1 MNNPRNSFMNITQA
15 LDELVAGPPAQSL
28 SPTSIIPSAPPRIET
43 HLIPDVFN
51 PLALTVDIPN
61 VGVEGHMSQQHVQDV
76 GADIRQHLATEMA
89 AAVAALA
96 AADGPVFGE
105 FMESDTD
112 SDVTIGID
120 SYEDPTAVELFR
132 EIGGSGSRITSGD
145 FFGADTRTTTH
156 SLVNENDNIS
166 GSADTRN
173 TSTQMPLEKRECTVC
188 YNFFGIDKIVNTRC
202 GHVYCS
208 DCFFRWLKGNV
219 TCAMCRKNFTS
230 WRRHS
235 RDQLNDDI
243 SAVTDMFNSSLKK
256 HVYLSR
262 CNTALMTNNTKLL
275 CEKDTLMKSLIRS
288 RELIDFNRG
297 YAQGLLSI
305 FRPKYTGNSQEY
317 DRGLMKGYE
326 EFKDTV
332 KKNRENKRKEENR
345 GYIKIPGGKIRKRE
359 SNLFVF
365 HGTD

>member
-28 SPTSIIPSAPPRIET
+28 SPTSIIPSAPPQIET

-51 PLALTVDIPN
+51 PLALTVDISN
-61 VGVEGHMSQQHVQDV
+61 VGVEEEADMSWFTSA
-76 GADIRQHLATEMA
+76 GAMP
-89 AAVAALA
+89 AL

-112 SDVTIGID
+112 SDVTISVD
-120 SYEDPTAVELFR
+120 SDEDPTAVELFR
-132 EIGGSGSRITSGD
+132 EIDGSGLRITG
-145 FFGADTRTTTH
+145 DTRTTTH
-156 SLVNENDNIS
+156 SLVYENDNIS
-166 GSADTRN
+166 GSDDTRN

-243 SAVTDMFNSSLKK
+243 SAVTGMFNSSLKK
-256 HVYLSR
+256 HVHLSR
-262 CNTALMTNNTKLL
+262 CNAALMTNNTKLL

-332 KKNRENKRKEENR
+332 KKNREKKRKEANR
-345 GYIKIPGGKIRKRE
+345 GYIKLPGGKIRKRE

>member
-28 SPTSIIPSAPPRIET
+28 SPTSIIPSAPPQIET

-51 PLALTVDIPN
+51 PLALTVDISN
-61 VGVEGHMSQQHVQDV
+61 VGVEGHTDMSWFHSA
-76 GADIRQHLATEMA
+76 GAMP
-89 AAVAALA
+89 AL

-112 SDVTIGID
+112 SDVTISID
-120 SYEDPTAVELFR
+120 SDEDPTDVELFR
-132 EIGGSGSRITSGD
+132 EIDSSGPRITS
-145 FFGADTRTTTH
+145 DTRTTTH

-173 TSTQMPLEKRECTVC
+173 TSTQMPLEKRECAVC

-243 SAVTDMFNSSLKK
+243 SAVTGMFNSSLKK
-256 HVYLSR
+256 HVHLSR
-262 CNTALMTNNTKLL
+262 CNAALMTNNTKLL

-332 KKNRENKRKEENR
+332 KKNREKKRKEANR
-345 GYIKIPGGKIRKRE
+345 GYIKLPGGKIRKRE

>member
-28 SPTSIIPSAPPRIET
+28 SPTSIIPSAPPQIET

-51 PLALTVDIPN
+51 PLALTVDISN
-61 VGVEGHMSQQHVQDV
+61 VGVEGHTDMSWFTSA
-76 GADIRQHLATEMA
+76 GAMP
-89 AAVAALA
+89 AL
-96 AADGPVFGE
+96 AADGPVFAE

-112 SDVTIGID
+112 SDVTISID
-120 SYEDPTAVELFR
+120 SDEDPTAVELFR
-132 EIGGSGSRITSGD
+132 EIDNSGLRITG
-145 FFGADTRTTTH
+145 DTRTTTH

-243 SAVTDMFNSSLKK
+243 SAVTGMFNSSLKK
-256 HVYLSR
+256 HVHLSR
-262 CNTALMTNNTKLL
+262 CNAALMTNNTKLL

-332 KKNRENKRKEENR
+332 KKNREKKRKEANR
-345 GYIKIPGGKIRKRE
+345 GYIKLPGGKIRKRE